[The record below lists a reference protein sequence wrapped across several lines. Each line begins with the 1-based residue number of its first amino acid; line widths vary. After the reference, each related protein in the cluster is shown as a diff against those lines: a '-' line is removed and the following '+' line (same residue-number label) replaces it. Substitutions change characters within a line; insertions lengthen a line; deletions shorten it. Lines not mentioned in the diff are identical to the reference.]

1 MKNLSAIKFI
11 SSAILAF
18 TFMSFTGKKPST
30 SGVSG
35 TYGVCS
41 SEVSSQKLELTL
53 NEDKSFH
60 YINNTNPD
68 NSIDITGIW
77 SQKGNVISLNNLSSD
92 IDINDKWTIDK
103 KDNCISSR
111 KGILWTRLC
120 LIKS

>member
-1 MKNLSAIKFI
+1 MKNLSSIKFFAA
-11 SSAILAF
+11 AILTF
-18 TFMSFTGKKPST
+18 TFMSFTEKKPLAS
-30 SGVSG
+30 SISG

-41 SEVSSQKLELTL
+41 SEVSSHKLELTL

-60 YINNTNPD
+60 YINKTNPD
-68 NSIDITGIW
+68 NSINISGTW

-120 LIKS
+120 FIK